1 MVKSA
6 VKPPLATVA
15 YEKIYRRIMTL
26 AYAPGHHLEE
36 KQLVDELGIGRTPIR
51 EALLRLTAD
60 FMVESQPSKGVV
72 VRPITLQGT
81 KAVFAALKILEL
93 GAADLA
99 VRQDVS
105 AFLPRLGQANEAVIA
120 AIKKKDMMGLVE
132 ANSQF
137 HQVFAQCSRN
147 DYIIHGLAKVRCE
160 TNRLAYLS
168 FSNEID
174 PLKTLQDHYGTVVD
188 QHGQIIENLH
198 LRNGEQLKTILS
210 DHIKAFQE
218 RIILYAVS

>member
-1 MVKSA
+1 VRKSS
-6 VKPPLATVA
+6 VKPPLAAVA

-26 AYAPGHHLEE
+26 AYAPGHYLEE
-36 KQLVDELGIGRTPIR
+36 KQLMDELGIGRTPIR

-60 FMVESQPSKGVV
+60 FMVESQPSKGAV

-93 GAADLA
+93 GAAELA

-105 AFLPRLGQANEAVIA
+105 AFLPHMGQANEAVIT
-120 AIKKKDMMGLVE
+120 AIEKKDVVGLVE

-137 HQVFAQCSRN
+137 HKVFSQCSRN

-188 QHGQIIENLH
+188 QHNRIVDL
-198 LRNGEQLKTILS
+198 LRQRKGNQLKTTLS
-210 DHIKAFQE
+210 DHTKAFQE

>member
-1 MVKSA
+1 MGKST

-26 AYAPGHHLEE
+26 AYAPGQHLEE
-36 KQLVDELGIGRTPIR
+36 KQLVVELGIGRTPIR
-51 EALLRLTAD
+51 EALLRLSTD

-72 VRPITLQGT
+72 VRAITIQGT

-99 VRQDVS
+99 VRQDVTL
-105 AFLPRLGQANEAVIA
+105 FLPQMEQANKAVIN
-120 AIKKKDMMGLVE
+120 AIEENNVVKLVE
-132 ANSQF
+132 ANSLF
-137 HQVFAQCSRN
+137 HQLFAQCSRN
-147 DYIIHGLAKVRCE
+147 DYIIHALAKVRCE

-174 PLKTLQDHYGTVVD
+174 PLKTLQDHYGTVVQ
-188 QHGQIIENLH
+188 QHGRIVEL
-198 LRNGEQLKTILS
+198 LRQREGGQLKNILS